1 MKSIRIPLLAC
12 AWGAAAACAAVPAWA
27 QDWKPT
33 KAIEVI
39 VGTPPGGPLDRTA
52 RLLQQL
58 LEKRGVGVPVAV
70 MNKPGGGHAIA
81 MAYLN
86 QHAGDGHHVSMAL
99 TNLITNRIVG
109 SNPLTYSDVTP
120 LALLTSEYIG
130 VSVRVDSPVKD
141 GMDLIARLRQNPE
154 ALTFAITN
162 RASGNHIAAGR
173 VLKAAGVELT
183 RVKFVSFKGSA
194 ETTLAVLGGHV
205 DVVMATPTSA
215 WKHMEAGKMRMLA
228 VSAPKR
234 LTGKIAGVP
243 TWKELGIDAVSPN
256 WRALVGPKGMT
267 AEQIAYWD
275 RMLAVIVKMPEW
287 QDAVRKNQWEDD
299 YLNSADTVK
308 FMQREYQHLE
318 ALLTDLGDAK
328 K

>member
-1 MKSIRIPLLAC
+1 
-12 AWGAAAACAAVPAWA
+12 
-27 QDWKPT
+27 
-33 KAIEVI
+33 
-39 VGTPPGGPLDRTA
+39 
-52 RLLQQL
+52 
-58 LEKRGVGVPVAV
+58 
-70 MNKPGGGHAIA
+70 
-81 MAYLN
+81 
-86 QHAGDGHHVSMAL
+86 
-99 TNLITNRIVG
+99 
-109 SNPLTYSDVTP
+109 
-120 LALLTSEYIG
+120 
-130 VSVRVDSPVKD
+130 
-141 GMDLIARLRQNPE
+141 
-154 ALTFAITN
+154 
-162 RASGNHIAAGR
+162 
-173 VLKAAGVELT
+173 
-183 RVKFVSFKGSA
+183 
-194 ETTLAVLGGHV
+194 
-205 DVVMATPTSA
+205 
-215 WKHMEAGKMRMLA
+215 MRMLA

-287 QDAVRKNQWEDD
+287 QDAIRKNQWEDD

>member
-1 MKSIRIPLLAC
+1 MKRVILARL
-12 AWGAAAACAAVPAWA
+12 AAMLCAAMASGIVPAA
-27 QDWKPT
+27 DFRPERPV
-33 KAIEVI
+33 EVI

-52 RLLQQL
+52 RLLAQL
-58 LEKRGVGVPVAV
+58 LEKQGVGVPVNV
-70 MNKPGGGHAIA
+70 INKPGGGHAIA

-86 QHAGDGHHVSMAL
+86 QHAGDGHYVSMAL

-109 SNPLTYSDVTP
+109 SNPLTYTDVTP

-130 VSVRVDSPVKD
+130 VSVRTDSPVKD
-141 GMDLIARLRQNPE
+141 GMDLIARMKENPQ

-173 VLKAAGVELT
+173 VLKAGGVDLK

-194 ETTLAVLGGHV
+194 KTTLAVLGGHV

-215 WKHMEAGKMRMLA
+215 RKHIQAGKLRMLA

-234 LTGKIAGVP
+234 LGADFSDVP
-243 TWKELGIDAVSPN
+243 TWRELGIDAVSPN
-256 WRALVGPKGMT
+256 WRALVGPRGLS

-275 RMLAVIVKMPEW
+275 RTLAAIVKSSEW
-287 QDAVRKNQWEDD
+287 QAAVRKFQWEDE
-299 YLNSADTVK
+299 YRNSAGAVE
-308 FMQREYQHLE
+308 FMRDEYRHLE
-318 ALLTDLGDAK
+318 ELLTELGDAK